1 MLALLLD
8 PRFKSL
14 HVMESF
20 MGCGN
25 AIYLAIEFDV
35 KEVIPF
41 LMIVFDWLNLIV
53 KAIITPCDELVL
65 QIEKEDGNVFDVGT
79 SMEESS
85 QTLVTIEL
93 SLLWRLYI
101 PPTTHVDPFALWW
114 THEGQF
120 PNVTFL
126 AKQILGIIGS

>member
-1 MLALLLD
+1 MLKLFLEFDSPLVHNMLALLLD

-41 LMIVFDWLNLIV
+41 LMIVF
-53 KAIITPCDELVL
+53 
-65 QIEKEDGNVFDVGT
+65 
-79 SMEESS
+79 
-85 QTLVTIEL
+85 
-93 SLLWRLYI
+93 Y
-101 PPTTHVDPFALWW
+101 
-114 THEGQF
+114 
-120 PNVTFL
+120 
-126 AKQILGIIGS
+126 